1 MTLLRWLVLA
11 LLVLVLGA
19 QPGCGWGGRDATNDP
34 GDGAPPTPPNTGITG
49 CGAGGT
55 PSHVPTGTYPSMTEI
70 ASVPEASALAY
81 RAGLLYMGSGNAI
94 YALQRADAWNA
105 LTYLVL
111 DASDRVAA
119 LHVYGN
125 RLFCALRHITSPAQ
139 GRVVSIDLDAQ
150 VPVAVDVVTGLTD
163 PRALLALDGYLYV
176 AVADAIRAYMLADP
190 SIVYTIADTSLLV
203 DGVQAVDQPSGLD
216 TDGISLF
223 WCNGGT
229 SDTVYAVGFDG
240 TGGRALATLPAG
252 VQGDLVIYGQ
262 HAYVCQDGPSQVHR
276 IHLGTGLT
284 QVVHAGATFTP
295 GRLAFVNNSLFASS
309 PVEGKVYQ
317 RAVSALFG
325 ALAQADYAP
334 ATDTTTYTLQ
344 GSFTVNNNWDEVGLQ
359 SGKVVLDGNSKTITI
374 LALNTDTLF
383 FGGGPSSAQRLEI
396 KNLSICATSDV
407 LCALLRASGYVR
419 LANVHLRLAGS
430 ILDVG
435 GGLAYGSVA
444 REVPGLLA
452 YTPPDMEVAGC
463 SAAVSGKVGY
473 FAGPLLGCF
482 SSGCRAAIAD
492 SFTMVL
498 ESNPDTALSSNAT
511 LDQGAGAFVG
521 GSVGMSGGATLTR
534 CYCLFSGSVTRG
546 SGLLAGR
553 YLGSSAA
560 LVLDRVYVV
569 SSVQGVIQ
577 PDNPSDTAQRAYAL
591 GFFGAF
597 PPSSITAT
605 DVNFLDLESAG
616 LPIYGTDTALVS
628 SLAGFTTH
636 TSFASFDLA
645 ANAASTRVGSR
656 AYLWRYAPP
665 GGTTVTHTGF
675 SPDSN
680 PILYDV
686 LLGPSAS
693 FP

>member
-19 QPGCGWGGRDATNDP
+19 QPGCGWGGRDATTDP

-55 PSHVPTGTYPSMTEI
+55 PSQVPTGTYPSMTEI

-81 RAGLLYMGSGNAI
+81 RAGLLYVGSGNAI

-150 VPVAVDVVTGLTD
+150 APVAVDVVTGLTD
-163 PRALLALDGYLYV
+163 PRALLALDDYLYV
-176 AVADAIRAYMLADP
+176 AVADAIRAYVLADP

-216 TDGISLF
+216 TDGSSLF

-262 HAYVCQDGPSQVHR
+262 HAYVCQDGSSQVHR

-284 QVVHAGATFTP
+284 QVFHAGAPFTP
-295 GRLAFVNNSLFASS
+295 GRLAFVNNSLFATS
-309 PVEGKVYQ
+309 PVEGKVCH
-317 RAVSALFG
+317 RPASALFDVV
-325 ALAQADYAP
+325 AQATYHS
-334 ATDTTTYTLQ
+334 ATDATTYTLNS
-344 GSFTVNNNWDEVGLQ
+344 SFTVNNNWFEVGFQ
-359 SGKVVLDGNSKTITI
+359 SGKVVLDGNSSTVTI

-383 FGGGPSSAQRLEI
+383 FGGGPTSAQRLEI
-396 KNLSICATSDV
+396 KNLSICTTSDV
-407 LCALLRASGYVR
+407 MCALLRASGYVR
-419 LANVHLRLAGS
+419 LTNVHLRLDGS
-430 ILDVG
+430 ILDAG
-435 GGLAYGSVA
+435 GGLAYGGLA
-444 REVPGLLA
+444 REIPGL
-452 YTPPDMEVAGC
+452 VAGAVPDLEVDRC
-463 SAAVSGKVGY
+463 SAAVSGKVGS
-473 FAGPLLGCF
+473 FSGPLLGF
-482 SSGCRAAIAD
+482 FISGCRAAIAD

-498 ESNPDTALSSNAT
+498 ESNPDTMLSSNAT
-511 LDQGAGAFVG
+511 LDQCAGAFVG

-534 CYCLFSGSVTRG
+534 CYCLFSGSMAHS
-546 SGLLAGR
+546 SGLLAGK
-553 YLGSSAA
+553 YVGSGAA
-560 LVLDRVYVV
+560 LVLDKVYVI

-577 PDNPSDTAQRAYAL
+577 PGDPSNTAQRAYAL
-591 GFFGAF
+591 GFHHAY
-597 PPSSITAT
+597 PPSSITAR

-616 LPIYGTDTALVS
+616 LPIYGTNTALVS
-628 SLAGFTTH
+628 SVAGVATH
-636 TSFASFDLA
+636 TSFAPFDLA

-656 AYLWRYAPP
+656 AYLWRYTPP
-665 GGTTVTHTGF
+665 GGAALTHTGF

-686 LLGPSAS
+686 LLGTSAS